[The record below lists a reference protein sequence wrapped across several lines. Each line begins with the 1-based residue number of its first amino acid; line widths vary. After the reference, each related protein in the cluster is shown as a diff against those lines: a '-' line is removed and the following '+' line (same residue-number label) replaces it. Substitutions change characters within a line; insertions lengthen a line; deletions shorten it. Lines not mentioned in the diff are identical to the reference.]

1 MIKIGSIVEIIS
13 DTPTVDGVLYK
24 GSLVEVL
31 SIGESL
37 RVKDNLGKIWYID
50 SKNVTFVDNSR

>member
-13 DTPTVDGVLYK
+13 DTPTVDGVLYE

-31 SIGESL
+31 SMGESL
-37 RVKDNLGKIWYID
+37 RVKDNLGIILYID
-50 SKNVTFVDNSR
+50 SKNVTLVDNSR

>member
-1 MIKIGSIVEIIS
+1 MIKIGSIVEIIC
-13 DTPTVDGVLYK
+13 DTPTVDGVLYE

-31 SIGESL
+31 SMGESL

-50 SKNVTFVDNSR
+50 SKNVTLVDNCR

>member
-1 MIKIGSIVEIIS
+1 MIKIGSLVEIIS
-13 DTPTVDGVLYK
+13 DTPTVDGVLYE

-31 SIGESL
+31 SMGESL

-50 SKNVTFVDNSR
+50 SKNVTLVDNSR

>member
-13 DTPTVDGVLYK
+13 DTPTVDGVLYE

-31 SIGESL
+31 SMGESL

-50 SKNVTFVDNSR
+50 SKNATLVDNSR

>member
-13 DTPTVDGVLYK
+13 DTPTVDGVLYE

-31 SIGESL
+31 SMGESL

-50 SKNVTFVDNSR
+50 SKNVTLVDNSR

>member
-1 MIKIGSIVEIIS
+1 MIKIGSIVQIIS
-13 DTPTVDGVLYK
+13 DTPTVDGVLYE

-31 SIGESL
+31 SMGESL

-50 SKNVTFVDNSR
+50 SKNVTLVDNSR

>member
-13 DTPTVDGVLYK
+13 DTPTVDGVLYE

-31 SIGESL
+31 SMGESL

-50 SKNVTFVDNSR
+50 SENVTFVDNSR

>member
-13 DTPTVDGVLYK
+13 DSPTVDGVLYE

-31 SIGESL
+31 SMGESL

-50 SKNVTFVDNSR
+50 SKNVTLVDNSM

>member
-1 MIKIGSIVEIIS
+1 MIKIGSVVEIIS
-13 DTPTVDGVLYK
+13 DTPTVDGVLYE

-31 SIGESL
+31 SMGESL

-50 SKNVTFVDNSR
+50 SKNVTLVDNSR